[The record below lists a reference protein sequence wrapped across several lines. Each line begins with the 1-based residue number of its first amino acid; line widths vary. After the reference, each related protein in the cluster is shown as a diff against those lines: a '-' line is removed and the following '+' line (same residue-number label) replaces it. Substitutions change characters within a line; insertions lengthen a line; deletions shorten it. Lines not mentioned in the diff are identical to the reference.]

1 MRYLHEMEVLLAAA
15 RRTTRGADGRP
26 VGAGFERKSQVIWSS
41 IEGFRSDLVPQ
52 AQPENTAF
60 ECVHHLTSR

>member
-1 MRYLHEMEVLLAAA
+1 MLLAGA
-15 RRTTRGADGRP
+15 RRATGGAGGRP
-26 VGAGFERKSQVIWSS
+26 VGTEFERKKQVIWSS

-60 ECVHHLTSR
+60 ECVRNLTSR